1 MKSKAG
7 EQAAGGLE
15 FHSKIKNQQST
26 MIPVQSPRERTL
38 MAIGPIQLIRQA
50 TPAQRRTLLAA
61 AMGWA
66 LDAFDAMLYSLV
78 LAMLMRDLG
87 MSKTTAG
94 SLGTLTLLASGIGG
108 VFFGFLADRIG
119 RKHALMASILTYSL
133 CSFASGLAKSIAMLA
148 VARFVLGLGMGGE
161 WNTGATLV
169 AETWPTEL
177 RAKAISIVQSSWAL
191 GFAAAALVAGPV
203 SRYYGWRAVFFVGI
217 LPALVTM
224 WIQRSVPESEMWQER
239 AAGAKTP
246 SSAPPERGPEGPL
259 FHGTAGDSATTRI
272 HLTAVNSQK
281 QLSPGELSH
290 DIASARESGFAVI
303 FRPPYVKHTFAL
315 LLFNFFAMFAWWGLF
330 TWLPP
335 YLSLPVEQGGRGF
348 GVMGMTTLMVV
359 LNLCGMFP
367 GYASFGWVA
376 DHIGRRKAFLV
387 YSLVAACLIPLYAAA
402 RSQGVLLVLGTLVAF
417 FGTGI
422 FSGSGIMGSE
432 IFPTAVR
439 ARALGFTYNGARTMS
454 SLAPLVIGRV
464 GQAKGLSWAFYL
476 CAAGYLLA
484 ALMTTQL
491 PETRGKRLE

>member
-1 MKSKAG
+1 
-7 EQAAGGLE
+7 
-15 FHSKIKNQQST
+15 
-26 MIPVQSPRERTL
+26 
-38 MAIGPIQLIRQA
+38 
-50 TPAQRRTLLAA
+50 
-61 AMGWA
+61 
-66 LDAFDAMLYSLV
+66 
-78 LAMLMRDLG
+78 MLMRDLG

-108 VFFGFLADRIG
+108 LLFGFLADRIG
-119 RKHALMASILTYSL
+119 RKQALMASILTYSV
-133 CSFASGLAKSIAMLA
+133 CSFASGLATSIAMLA

-169 AETWPTEL
+169 AESWPTEF

-203 SRYYGWRAVFFVGI
+203 ARYYGWRAVFFVGI
-217 LPALVTM
+217 LPAVITL
-224 WIQRSVPESEMWQER
+224 WIQRRVPESEMWRDRMSSSPAIAESTNR
-239 AAGAKTP
+239 P
-246 SSAPPERGPEGPL
+246 SNENIVTDHVS
-259 FHGTAGDSATTRI
+259 TMT
-272 HLTAVNSQK
+272 
-281 QLSPGELSH
+281 
-290 DIASARESGFAVI
+290 I
-303 FRPPYVKHTFAL
+303 FRPPYVLHTFAL
-315 LLFNFFAMFAWWGLF
+315 LFFNFFAMFAWWGLF

-348 GVMGMTTLMVV
+348 GVLRMTTLMVI
-359 LNLCGMFP
+359 LNVCGMFP

-376 DHIGRRKAFLV
+376 DHIGRRKAFLF
-387 YSLVAACLIPLYAAA
+387 YCLAAALLIPLYAAA
-402 RSQGVLLVLGTLVAF
+402 RSQGVLLVLCTMVAF

-484 ALMTTQL
+484 ALMTAQL
-491 PETRGKRLE
+491 PETMGKHLE

>member
-1 MKSKAG
+1 
-7 EQAAGGLE
+7 
-15 FHSKIKNQQST
+15 
-26 MIPVQSPRERTL
+26 

-50 TPAQRRTLLAA
+50 TPGQRRTLLAA

-78 LAMLMRDLG
+78 LAMLMRELG

-108 VFFGFLADRIG
+108 VLFGFLADRIG

-133 CSFASGLAKSIAMLA
+133 CSFASGLATSIAMLA

-169 AETWPTEL
+169 AETWPTEF

-191 GFAAAALVAGPV
+191 GFAVAALVAGPV

-217 LPALVTM
+217 LPALITL
-224 WIQRSVPESEMWQER
+224 WIQRRVPESEMWRER
-239 AAGAKTP
+239 ATGANAP
-246 SSAPPERGPEGPL
+246 SSALPERGPEGPS
-259 FHGTAGDSATTRI
+259 FHGTAGDSATSHA
-272 HLTAVNSQK
+272 HLRSPTSQIDLGSPESSHTASVK
-281 QLSPGELSH
+281 
-290 DIASARESGFAVI
+290 ESGFVAI
-303 FRPPYVKHTFAL
+303 FQPPYLKHTIAL

-335 YLSLPVEQGGRGF
+335 YLSLPLEQGGRGF

-376 DHIGRRKAFLV
+376 DHIGRRNSFLL
-387 YSLVAACLIPLYAAA
+387 YSLIAACLIPLYAAA

-491 PETRGKRLE
+491 PETRGKTLD